1 MVRGRQPRK
10 PRRKAINLPRMTRA
24 SIDLAHI
31 LAGHVAGGERAGSS
45 KTLFP
50 EGWTEKDIE
59 TAVFNA
65 YNNGRK
71 VATQGNRVRVK
82 GVGGGILIEI
92 WVNLESK
99 RIETAYPI

>member
-1 MVRGRQPRK
+1 MVRGRQTRK

-31 LAGHVAGGERAGSS
+31 LDGHAEGGERAGSS

-50 EGWTEKDIE
+50 GGWTEKDIE

-71 VATQGNRVRVK
+71 VATQGNRARVR
-82 GVGGGILIEI
+82 GVGSGVEIEM